1 MTRQS
6 LLLLSGVGNGD
17 AVVLTCRALENDVCS
32 VPAHVLSLLSDGC
45 GFLLALFPPLLK
57 KLDFTSMLHGNY
69 KYKCYFCMENLQLCN
84 PVYQDLKAFFCQEHV
99 EVAQ

>member
-1 MTRQS
+1 MPCIPLGVTENPCPPLLRYVHVTRQS

-45 GFLLALFPPLLK
+45 GFLLALFPP
-57 KLDFTSMLHGNY
+57 Y
-69 KYKCYFCMENLQLCN
+69 
-84 PVYQDLKAFFCQEHV
+84 
-99 EVAQ
+99 